1 MLFSFPSCIF
11 LIIFIFSC
19 YWKKIKYSAVCE
31 FPNQLFS
38 KIIILFWN
46 KEYYFILMRFLL
58 PFIQCHVY
66 ILALDLLIYFDCRLC
81 LNEETSECVILIML
95 NVRAT
100 LLMVTSKT
108 LFAVVARWMTRTVTR
123 KGSHLPSPF
132 LNHFS

>member
-1 MLFSFPSCIF
+1 MLFSLPSCIF

-66 ILALDLLIYFDCRLC
+66 ILALDLLLYFDCRLC

-100 LLMVTSKT
+100 LSSWCSQVKPCLLWWRCGWRGLWREKVPI
-108 LFAVVARWMTRTVTR
+108 
-123 KGSHLPSPF
+123 SHLPF
-132 LNHFS
+132 